1 MYSQVSQ
8 APEQTRLLSYQQ
20 DQIKISTQGP
30 GDQHGLRELAEAIPV
45 IRLEGW
51 GPSSRQ

>member
-8 APEQTRLLSYQQ
+8 ATEQTRLLSYQQ
-20 DQIKISTQGP
+20 DQVKIGTQGP
-30 GDQHGLRELAEAIPV
+30 GDQHGLRELAGAVPM